1 MDYLN
6 NKINEHFSG
15 LVVRKDLVKEVKGNA
30 IVPNYVLEF
39 LLGSYCATSDEA
51 SIRSGIEDVKNIL
64 RSHFVHRSEANLI
77 KSTIRE
83 KGRHKVID
91 KVIVALNEK
100 RDMYEAS
107 FSNLGI
113 KEVLVDIDTVK
124 RHPKLLVNGVW
135 CIADLAYQFT
145 DDVRVVPWLL
155 ERLEPIQMSNFDFD
169 EYVGHREA
177 FSLDEWID
185 LLMQSLGLNPE
196 MFSKR
201 GKLIQLSRLIPYCER
216 NYNFIELG
224 PKGTGKSHIYSEFS
238 PHGILIS
245 GG

>member
-1 MDYLN
+1 MNYLD

-39 LLGSYCATSDEA
+39 LLGNYCATSDEA
-51 SIRSGIEDVKNIL
+51 SIRSGIETVKEIL
-64 RSHFVHRSEANLI
+64 RNHFVHRNEANLI

-83 KGRHKVID
+83 RGRHRVID
-91 KVIVALNEK
+91 KVTVELNEK
-100 RDMYEAS
+100 RDVYEAS

-124 RHPKLLVNGVW
+124 RNEKLLVGGVW
-135 CIADLAYQFT
+135 CIADLAYQHSE
-145 DDVRVVPWLL
+145 DKRIVPWVL
-155 ERLEPIQMSNFDFD
+155 ERLDPIQMSHVSFD
-169 EYVGHREA
+169 EYLEHRKA
-177 FSLDEWID
+177 FSLEEWMD

-196 MFSKR
+196 KFTRR
-201 GKLIQLSRLIPYCER
+201 GKLLQISRLIPFCER
-216 NYNFIELG
+216 NFNMIELG

-238 PHGILIS
+238 PHGKIVC
-245 GG
+245 